1 LNTVFGLSLTS
12 TGVGWVLVEG
22 HAADGAILDHEEFA
36 VRSGGGSRAVG
47 TARRV
52 AAAVLRADEAAT
64 ADEGRLRAIGV
75 TWSDDAAAGAALLV
89 EQLTTAGFDNV
100 MPVRWVDAAETL
112 AQGLAPVIG
121 YDKTAVCVL
130 GHESTTVVMIDT
142 CDGENR
148 TAVKHV
154 TDGGV
159 GLFRWV
165 TRMFDRDGWRPDG
178 VVLVGSDAGLEGFSS
193 ELNDALPVPVFAQH
207 GAELA
212 IARGAAMASAQH
224 DGFAGTSLLEPVAAA
239 HRAGGRTGLRTPS
252 YTGALTALIAASVTL
267 VGSLSLAVGLRLTPD
282 QPASQNEA
290 GATEHLVHAL
300 PAPRVADVPIAP
312 PAPIAQPQPAS
323 PPEPAVAQPPAP
335 VPEQPATESSG
346 SSSGG
351 EPEQPAAVPP
361 VAPAPVPPPAPEA
374 PPPDPH
380 PLLTRVLEHIRG
392 HQQDPPP
399 AQPPD
404 GAPPSP

>member
-1 LNTVFGLSLTS
+1 
-12 TGVGWVLVEG
+12 
-22 HAADGAILDHEEFA
+22 
-36 VRSGGGSRAVG
+36 
-47 TARRV
+47 
-52 AAAVLRADEAAT
+52 
-64 ADEGRLRAIGV
+64 
-75 TWSDDAAAGAALLV
+75 
-89 EQLTTAGFDNV
+89 
-100 MPVRWVDAAETL
+100 
-112 AQGLAPVIG
+112 
-121 YDKTAVCVL
+121 
-130 GHESTTVVMIDT
+130 MIDT

-312 PAPIAQPQPAS
+312 PAPAPIAQPKPAS